1 MRRFLLPLLA
11 ALALPTTVNA
21 AKINCNSP
29 VWKNKPQCKNESV
42 RKKVKTILD
51 EEPGLMVIEIEADI
65 PWRSTS
71 NPKIP
76 YKNIVKL
83 TSSFDGSSEYV
94 VFDRDYIRGAFS
106 RFTVLTKWSSDY
118 LSATYFL
125 ENDCSY
131 VFNTCFGGISD
142 SGELD
147 SPIELK
153 FNNRNYTLYGEDGQ
167 FSLPNDFIE
176 QVKNTR
182 SYTGLSVRGN
192 NRIIPIGEVTVEK
205 LSELYK
211 KVLKKWTI
219 PEINFKAKN
228 IKLKPSIKE
237 IAGNTLP
244 KVVTVRSSRG
254 QGTGFFINDEGLLI
268 TNRHVI
274 GAGKKIDIQIE
285 TATGSELTAKTIYVS
300 RKDDFAI
307 LKVQGEI
314 FPEALPICYAT
325 YPTAG
330 EEVIAIGSPRG
341 LTNTITRGIVS
352 AFRRSGNYSEGFAT
366 TGTSLIQTDAAINPG
381 NSGGPLLNE
390 NGEVIGINTF
400 GATSSGGSQG
410 LNFAVSMIDVLQQLN
425 VRKPD
430 LKNIN
435 ESSINEC
442 GNIKL

>member
-1 MRRFLLPLLA
+1 MKRFLISLLA
-11 ALALPTTVNA
+11 ALVLPTEVNA

-51 EEPGLMVIEIEADI
+51 EETGLMVIEMEADI
-65 PWRSTS
+65 PWRSIS

-118 LSATYFL
+118 VSATFFL

-182 SYTGLSVRGN
+182 SYTGLS
-192 NRIIPIGEVTVEK
+192 
-205 LSELYK
+205 
-211 KVLKKWTI
+211 
-219 PEINFKAKN
+219 
-228 IKLKPSIKE
+228 
-237 IAGNTLP
+237 
-244 KVVTVRSSRG
+244 
-254 QGTGFFINDEGLLI
+254 
-268 TNRHVI
+268 
-274 GAGKKIDIQIE
+274 
-285 TATGSELTAKTIYVS
+285 
-300 RKDDFAI
+300 
-307 LKVQGEI
+307 
-314 FPEALPICYAT
+314 
-325 YPTAG
+325 
-330 EEVIAIGSPRG
+330 
-341 LTNTITRGIVS
+341 
-352 AFRRSGNYSEGFAT
+352 
-366 TGTSLIQTDAAINPG
+366 
-381 NSGGPLLNE
+381 
-390 NGEVIGINTF
+390 
-400 GATSSGGSQG
+400 
-410 LNFAVSMIDVLQQLN
+410 
-425 VRKPD
+425 
-430 LKNIN
+430 
-435 ESSINEC
+435 
-442 GNIKL
+442 